1 MRNFN
6 FILLLVAVF
15 TVVGLSG
22 CGPYPTEQAVEV
34 KNNETA
40 FVVPLE
46 GDSKSKQ
53 AQFMSIEYLEK
64 AKVATKRIV
73 IPLRKRSL
81 GRAWFD
87 YEWIPLARVIV
98 VDRSPVTREWLDKE
112 GIKVESLDSV
122 GFTVGVNCTGMIRE
136 EDAAKFLYYYP
147 GNSLADVMN
156 KNVKGFIQNVLA
168 REFGSRDLSVCQKE
182 KKNIVLDLA
191 KELETHFAQYGI
203 TISNVGI
210 ADGMSYDNA
219 EVQKTID
226 AVFVNETRVKQA
238 EQEREAQKIIN
249 EKELSIAQ
257 NERLKAEE
265 FAKAAEAQT
274 KMVELKIR
282 QMEAEARL
290 RKFQCGILSLRSL
303 CFFFGFSSLLILALL
318 FTNTAVRVN
327 GTNQA
332 DKSSRLFYRLNHK
345 QSTDDANGKSAD
357 KRVGD
362 ITGESFK
369 QIIKHDWE
377 PLFNLMLVVCTFL
390 AATTFSIYRLKM
402 EFQLDK
408 ESRQNK

>member
-1 MRNFN
+1 MNKFHFTILFAAVVSA
-6 FILLLVAVF
+6 FIL
-15 TVVGLSG
+15 TG

-46 GDSKSKQ
+46 GDTKAKQ
-53 AQFMSIEYLEK
+53 AQFMSIDYLEK

-73 IPLRKRSL
+73 IPLRKRST

-98 VDRSPVTREWLDKE
+98 VDRSPVTREWLEKA

-147 GNSLADVMN
+147 GNSLSDVMN

-168 REFGSRDLSVCQKE
+168 REFGSRNLSKCQLE
-182 KKNIVLDLA
+182 KKDIVLGLS
-191 KELETHFAQYGI
+191 KELTTHFAQYGI
-203 TISNVGI
+203 TISSVGI

-249 EKELSIAQ
+249 EKDLSIAQ

-282 QMEAEARL
+282 QMEAEAKLESAKRWDGKAPGGVVPANSPFL
-290 RKFQCGILSLRSL
+290 FQ
-303 CFFFGFSSLLILALL
+303 FGS
-318 FTNTAVRVN
+318 
-327 GTNQA
+327 
-332 DKSSRLFYRLNHK
+332 
-345 QSTDDANGKSAD
+345 GK
-357 KRVGD
+357 
-362 ITGESFK
+362 
-369 QIIKHDWE
+369 
-377 PLFNLMLVVCTFL
+377 
-390 AATTFSIYRLKM
+390 
-402 EFQLDK
+402 
-408 ESRQNK
+408 

>member
-1 MRNFN
+1 MKHIK
-6 FILLLVAVF
+6 FILFSLFAAVAVC
-15 TVVGLSG
+15 TALTG
-22 CGPYPTEQAVEV
+22 CGPYPAEHAVEV

-46 GDSKSKQ
+46 GDTKAKQ

-64 AKVATKRIV
+64 AKVATKRII

-98 VDRSPVTREWLDKE
+98 VDRAPVTCQWLEKN
-112 GIKVESLDSV
+112 GIMVESLDSV
-122 GFTVGVNCTGMIRE
+122 GFTAGVNCTGMIKE

-147 GNSLADVMN
+147 GNSLSDVMN

-168 REFGSRDLSVCQKE
+168 REFGSRNLSKCQQE
-182 KKNIVLDLA
+182 KKDIVLGLS
-191 KELETHFAQYGI
+191 KELTAHFAQYGI
-203 TISNVGI
+203 TISSVGI

-249 EKELSIAQ
+249 EKDLSIAQ
-257 NERLKAEE
+257 NERAKAEE

-274 KMVELKIR
+274 KMIELKIR

-290 RKFQCGILSLRSL
+290 ESAKRWDGKTPSGVVPANSPFLFQ
-303 CFFFGFSSLLILALL
+303 FG
-318 FTNTAVRVN
+318 
-327 GTNQA
+327 
-332 DKSSRLFYRLNHK
+332 
-345 QSTDDANGKSAD
+345 
-357 KRVGD
+357 
-362 ITGESFK
+362 
-369 QIIKHDWE
+369 
-377 PLFNLMLVVCTFL
+377 
-390 AATTFSIYRLKM
+390 
-402 EFQLDK
+402 
-408 ESRQNK
+408 NK

>member
-1 MRNFN
+1 MNKFHFTILFAAVVSA
-6 FILLLVAVF
+6 FIL
-15 TVVGLSG
+15 TG

-46 GDSKSKQ
+46 GDTKAKQ
-53 AQFMSIEYLEK
+53 AQFMSIDYLEK

-73 IPLRKRSL
+73 IPLRKRST

-98 VDRSPVTREWLDKE
+98 VDRSPVTREWLEKA

-147 GNSLADVMN
+147 GNSLSDVMN

-168 REFGSRDLSVCQKE
+168 REFGSRNLSKCQLE
-182 KKNIVLDLA
+182 KKDIVLGLSR
-191 KELETHFAQYGI
+191 ELTTHFAQYGI
-203 TISNVGI
+203 TISSVGI

-219 EVQKTID
+219 EVQETID

-249 EKELSIAQ
+249 EKDLSIAQ

-282 QMEAEARL
+282 QMEAEAKLESAKRWDGKAPGGVVPANSPFL
-290 RKFQCGILSLRSL
+290 FQ
-303 CFFFGFSSLLILALL
+303 FGS
-318 FTNTAVRVN
+318 
-327 GTNQA
+327 
-332 DKSSRLFYRLNHK
+332 
-345 QSTDDANGKSAD
+345 GK
-357 KRVGD
+357 
-362 ITGESFK
+362 
-369 QIIKHDWE
+369 
-377 PLFNLMLVVCTFL
+377 
-390 AATTFSIYRLKM
+390 
-402 EFQLDK
+402 
-408 ESRQNK
+408 

>member
-1 MRNFN
+1 MNKFHFTILFAAVVSA
-6 FILLLVAVF
+6 FIL
-15 TVVGLSG
+15 TG

-46 GDSKSKQ
+46 GDTKAKQ
-53 AQFMSIEYLEK
+53 AQFMSIDYLEK
-64 AKVATKRIV
+64 AKVATKRIM
-73 IPLRKRSL
+73 IPLRKRST

-98 VDRSPVTREWLDKE
+98 VDRSPVTREWLEKA

-147 GNSLADVMN
+147 GNSLSDVMN

-168 REFGSRDLSVCQKE
+168 REFGSRNLSKCQLE
-182 KKNIVLDLA
+182 KKDIVLGLS
-191 KELETHFAQYGI
+191 KELTTHFAQYGI
-203 TISNVGI
+203 TISSVGI

-249 EKELSIAQ
+249 EKDLSIAQ

-282 QMEAEARL
+282 QMEAEAKLESAKRWDGKAPGGVVPANSPFL
-290 RKFQCGILSLRSL
+290 FQ
-303 CFFFGFSSLLILALL
+303 FGS
-318 FTNTAVRVN
+318 
-327 GTNQA
+327 
-332 DKSSRLFYRLNHK
+332 
-345 QSTDDANGKSAD
+345 GK
-357 KRVGD
+357 
-362 ITGESFK
+362 
-369 QIIKHDWE
+369 
-377 PLFNLMLVVCTFL
+377 
-390 AATTFSIYRLKM
+390 
-402 EFQLDK
+402 
-408 ESRQNK
+408 

>member
-1 MRNFN
+1 MNKFHFTILFAVVISA
-6 FILLLVAVF
+6 FIL
-15 TVVGLSG
+15 TG

-46 GDSKSKQ
+46 GDTKAKQ
-53 AQFMSIEYLEK
+53 AQFMSIDYLEK

-73 IPLRKRSL
+73 IPLRKRST

-98 VDRSPVTREWLDKE
+98 VDHSPVTREWLEKA

-147 GNSLADVMN
+147 GNSLSDVMN

-168 REFGSRDLSVCQKE
+168 REFGSRNLSKCQLE
-182 KKNIVLDLA
+182 KKDIVLDLS
-191 KELETHFAQYGI
+191 KELTSHFAQYGI
-203 TISNVGI
+203 TISSVGI

-249 EKELSIAQ
+249 EKDLSIAQ

-282 QMEAEARL
+282 QMEAEAKLESAKRWDGKAPGGVVPSNSPFL
-290 RKFQCGILSLRSL
+290 FQ
-303 CFFFGFSSLLILALL
+303 FGS
-318 FTNTAVRVN
+318 
-327 GTNQA
+327 
-332 DKSSRLFYRLNHK
+332 
-345 QSTDDANGKSAD
+345 GK
-357 KRVGD
+357 
-362 ITGESFK
+362 
-369 QIIKHDWE
+369 
-377 PLFNLMLVVCTFL
+377 
-390 AATTFSIYRLKM
+390 
-402 EFQLDK
+402 
-408 ESRQNK
+408 

>member
-1 MRNFN
+1 MNKFHFTILFAAVVSA
-6 FILLLVAVF
+6 FIL
-15 TVVGLSG
+15 TG

-46 GDSKSKQ
+46 GDTKAKQ
-53 AQFMSIEYLEK
+53 AQFMSIDYLEK

-73 IPLRKRSL
+73 IPLRKRST

-98 VDRSPVTREWLDKE
+98 VDRSPVTREWLEKA

-147 GNSLADVMN
+147 GNSLSDVMN

-168 REFGSRDLSVCQKE
+168 REFGSRNLSKCQLE
-182 KKNIVLDLA
+182 KKDIVLDLS
-191 KELETHFAQYGI
+191 KELTSHFAQYGI
-203 TISNVGI
+203 TISSVGI

-249 EKELSIAQ
+249 EKDLSIAQ

-282 QMEAEARL
+282 QMEAEAKLESAKRWDGKAPGGVVPANSPFL
-290 RKFQCGILSLRSL
+290 FQ
-303 CFFFGFSSLLILALL
+303 FGS
-318 FTNTAVRVN
+318 
-327 GTNQA
+327 
-332 DKSSRLFYRLNHK
+332 
-345 QSTDDANGKSAD
+345 GK
-357 KRVGD
+357 
-362 ITGESFK
+362 
-369 QIIKHDWE
+369 
-377 PLFNLMLVVCTFL
+377 
-390 AATTFSIYRLKM
+390 
-402 EFQLDK
+402 
-408 ESRQNK
+408 

>member
-1 MRNFN
+1 MNKLHFTILFAAVVSA
-6 FILLLVAVF
+6 FIL
-15 TVVGLSG
+15 TG

-46 GDSKSKQ
+46 GDTKAKQ
-53 AQFMSIEYLEK
+53 VQFMSIDYLEK

-73 IPLRKRSL
+73 IPLRKRST

-98 VDRSPVTREWLDKE
+98 VDRSPVTREWLEKA

-147 GNSLADVMN
+147 GNSLSDVMN

-168 REFGSRDLSVCQKE
+168 REFGSRNLSKCQLE
-182 KKNIVLDLA
+182 KKDIVLGLS
-191 KELETHFAQYGI
+191 KELTTHFAQYGI
-203 TISNVGI
+203 TISSVGI

-249 EKELSIAQ
+249 EKDLSIAQ

-282 QMEAEARL
+282 QMEAEAKLESAKRWDGKAPGGVVPANSPFL
-290 RKFQCGILSLRSL
+290 FQ
-303 CFFFGFSSLLILALL
+303 FGS
-318 FTNTAVRVN
+318 
-327 GTNQA
+327 
-332 DKSSRLFYRLNHK
+332 
-345 QSTDDANGKSAD
+345 GK
-357 KRVGD
+357 
-362 ITGESFK
+362 
-369 QIIKHDWE
+369 
-377 PLFNLMLVVCTFL
+377 
-390 AATTFSIYRLKM
+390 
-402 EFQLDK
+402 
-408 ESRQNK
+408 

>member
-1 MRNFN
+1 MKHIK
-6 FILLLVAVF
+6 FILFSLFAAVAVC
-15 TVVGLSG
+15 TALTG
-22 CGPYPTEQAVEV
+22 CGPYPAEHAVEV

-46 GDSKSKQ
+46 GDTKAKQ

-64 AKVATKRIV
+64 AKVATKRII

-98 VDRSPVTREWLDKE
+98 VDRAPVTCQWLEKN
-112 GIKVESLDSV
+112 GIMVESLDSI
-122 GFTVGVNCTGMIRE
+122 GFTAGVNCTGMIKE

-147 GNSLADVMN
+147 GNSLSDVMN

-168 REFGSRDLSVCQKE
+168 REFGSRNLSKCQQE
-182 KKNIVLDLA
+182 KKDIVLGLS
-191 KELETHFAQYGI
+191 KELTAHFAQYGI
-203 TISNVGI
+203 TISSVGI

-249 EKELSIAQ
+249 EKDLSIAQ
-257 NERLKAEE
+257 NERAKAEE

-274 KMVELKIR
+274 KMIELKIR

-290 RKFQCGILSLRSL
+290 ESAKRWDGKTPSGVVPANSPFLFQ
-303 CFFFGFSSLLILALL
+303 FG
-318 FTNTAVRVN
+318 
-327 GTNQA
+327 
-332 DKSSRLFYRLNHK
+332 
-345 QSTDDANGKSAD
+345 
-357 KRVGD
+357 
-362 ITGESFK
+362 
-369 QIIKHDWE
+369 
-377 PLFNLMLVVCTFL
+377 
-390 AATTFSIYRLKM
+390 
-402 EFQLDK
+402 
-408 ESRQNK
+408 NK

>member
-1 MRNFN
+1 MKHIK
-6 FILLLVAVF
+6 FILLSLFAAV
-15 TVVGLSG
+15 TVCTVLTG
-22 CGPYPTEQAVEV
+22 CGPYPAEHAVEV

-46 GDSKSKQ
+46 GDTKAKQ

-64 AKVATKRIV
+64 AKVATKRII

-98 VDRSPVTREWLDKE
+98 VDRAPVTCQWLEKN
-112 GIKVESLDSV
+112 GIMVESLDSV
-122 GFTVGVNCTGMIRE
+122 GFTAGVNCTGMIKE

-147 GNSLADVMN
+147 GNSLSDVMN

-168 REFGSRDLSVCQKE
+168 REFGSRNLSKCQQE
-182 KKNIVLDLA
+182 KKDIVLGLS
-191 KELETHFAQYGI
+191 KELTAHFAQYGI
-203 TISNVGI
+203 TISSVGI

-249 EKELSIAQ
+249 EKDLSIAQ
-257 NERLKAEE
+257 NERAKAEE

-274 KMVELKIR
+274 KMIELKIR

-290 RKFQCGILSLRSL
+290 ESAKRWDGKTPSGIVPANSPFLFQ
-303 CFFFGFSSLLILALL
+303 FG
-318 FTNTAVRVN
+318 
-327 GTNQA
+327 
-332 DKSSRLFYRLNHK
+332 
-345 QSTDDANGKSAD
+345 
-357 KRVGD
+357 
-362 ITGESFK
+362 
-369 QIIKHDWE
+369 
-377 PLFNLMLVVCTFL
+377 
-390 AATTFSIYRLKM
+390 
-402 EFQLDK
+402 
-408 ESRQNK
+408 NK

>member
-1 MRNFN
+1 MKHIK
-6 FILLLVAVF
+6 FILFSLFAAVAVC
-15 TVVGLSG
+15 TVLTG
-22 CGPYPTEQAVEV
+22 CGPYPAEHAVEV

-46 GDSKSKQ
+46 GDTKAKQ

-64 AKVATKRIV
+64 AKVATKRII

-98 VDRSPVTREWLDKE
+98 VDRAPVTCQWLEKN
-112 GIKVESLDSV
+112 GIMVESLDSV
-122 GFTVGVNCTGMIRE
+122 GFTAGVNCTGMIKE

-147 GNSLADVMN
+147 GNSLSDVMN

-168 REFGSRDLSVCQKE
+168 REFGSRNLSKCQQE
-182 KKNIVLDLA
+182 KKDIVLGLSR
-191 KELETHFAQYGI
+191 ELTAHFAQYGI
-203 TISNVGI
+203 TISSVGI

-238 EQEREAQKIIN
+238 EQEREAQKIVN
-249 EKELSIAQ
+249 EKDLSIAR

-282 QMEAEARL
+282 QMDAEAKLESAKRWDGKTPSGVVPANSPFL
-290 RKFQCGILSLRSL
+290 FQ
-303 CFFFGFSSLLILALL
+303 FG
-318 FTNTAVRVN
+318 
-327 GTNQA
+327 
-332 DKSSRLFYRLNHK
+332 
-345 QSTDDANGKSAD
+345 
-357 KRVGD
+357 
-362 ITGESFK
+362 
-369 QIIKHDWE
+369 
-377 PLFNLMLVVCTFL
+377 
-390 AATTFSIYRLKM
+390 
-402 EFQLDK
+402 
-408 ESRQNK
+408 NK

>member
-1 MRNFN
+1 MNKFHFTILFAVVISA
-6 FILLLVAVF
+6 FIL
-15 TVVGLSG
+15 TG

-46 GDSKSKQ
+46 GDTKAKQ
-53 AQFMSIEYLEK
+53 AQFMSIDYLEK

-73 IPLRKRSL
+73 IPLRKRST

-98 VDRSPVTREWLDKE
+98 VDRSPVTREWLEKA

-147 GNSLADVMN
+147 GNSLSDVMN

-168 REFGSRDLSVCQKE
+168 REFGSRNLSKCQLE
-182 KKNIVLDLA
+182 KKDIVLDLS
-191 KELETHFAQYGI
+191 KELTSHFAQYGI
-203 TISNVGI
+203 TISSVGI

-249 EKELSIAQ
+249 EKDLSIAQ

-282 QMEAEARL
+282 QMEAEAKLESAKRWDGKAPGGVVPANSPFL
-290 RKFQCGILSLRSL
+290 FQ
-303 CFFFGFSSLLILALL
+303 FGS
-318 FTNTAVRVN
+318 
-327 GTNQA
+327 
-332 DKSSRLFYRLNHK
+332 
-345 QSTDDANGKSAD
+345 GK
-357 KRVGD
+357 
-362 ITGESFK
+362 
-369 QIIKHDWE
+369 
-377 PLFNLMLVVCTFL
+377 
-390 AATTFSIYRLKM
+390 
-402 EFQLDK
+402 
-408 ESRQNK
+408 

>member
-1 MRNFN
+1 MNKFHFTILFAAVISA
-6 FILLLVAVF
+6 FIL
-15 TVVGLSG
+15 TG

-46 GDSKSKQ
+46 GDTKAKQ
-53 AQFMSIEYLEK
+53 AQFMSIDYLEK

-73 IPLRKRSL
+73 IPLRKRST

-98 VDRSPVTREWLDKE
+98 VDRSPVTREWLEKA

-147 GNSLADVMN
+147 GNSLSDVMN

-168 REFGSRDLSVCQKE
+168 REFGSRNLSKCQLE
-182 KKNIVLDLA
+182 KKDIVLDLS
-191 KELETHFAQYGI
+191 KELTSHFAQYGI
-203 TISNVGI
+203 TISSVGI

-249 EKELSIAQ
+249 EKDLSIAQ

-282 QMEAEARL
+282 QMEAEAKLESAKRWDGKTPGGVVPSNSPFL
-290 RKFQCGILSLRSL
+290 FQ
-303 CFFFGFSSLLILALL
+303 FGS
-318 FTNTAVRVN
+318 
-327 GTNQA
+327 
-332 DKSSRLFYRLNHK
+332 
-345 QSTDDANGKSAD
+345 GK
-357 KRVGD
+357 
-362 ITGESFK
+362 
-369 QIIKHDWE
+369 
-377 PLFNLMLVVCTFL
+377 
-390 AATTFSIYRLKM
+390 
-402 EFQLDK
+402 
-408 ESRQNK
+408 